1 MNGTNREC
9 TTSIDGFFNGTLSIS
24 GGHLESALSRC
35 PPSSLFGWSNHELSI
50 NHKLWWT
57 AALEENITISQDQ
70 VLTVTFAFVFMV
82 ISRSDSD
89 VFVYLDDM
97 LLLEL
102 SGTRMTPETS
112 KIELNTINFV
122 VNAMSEWNS
131 VMIPSYPLRI
141 FVASRRAFPL
151 TLTITTDF
159 EKLCHTSHYVTVFE
173 LNDGYRNDGQL
184 LLV

>member
-9 TTSIDGFFNGTLSIS
+9 TTSIDGFLNGKLSIS
-24 GGHLESALSRC
+24 GELLESTFSQC
-35 PPSSLFGWSNHELSI
+35 PPSSVFGWSSHESSI

-70 VLTVTFAFVFMV
+70 VLTVTLVFTFLV
-82 ISRSDSD
+82 IFRSDSD

-102 SGTRMTPETS
+102 SGTRETPETS
-112 KIELNTINFV
+112 KIDLSTINFV
-122 VNAMSEWNS
+122 VNAMSECEA
-131 VMIPSYPLRI
+131 ILTCSYPLRI

-151 TLTITTDF
+151 ILTIHTDF
-159 EKLCHTSHYVTVFE
+159 EKLCHTSHFVTVFE
-173 LNDGYRNDGQL
+173 LNDEYRNDGQL
-184 LLV
+184 L

>member
-9 TTSIDGFFNGTLSIS
+9 TTSIDGFFNGKLSIS
-24 GGHLESALSRC
+24 GELLENAFTQC
-35 PPSSLFGWSNHELSI
+35 PPSSVFGWSSHESLI

-70 VLTVTFAFVFMV
+70 VLTVTLEFAFLI
-82 ISRSDSD
+82 ISRSDRD

-102 SGTRMTPETS
+102 SGTRETPETS
-112 KIELNTINFV
+112 KIDLSTINFV
-122 VNAMSEWNS
+122 NAMSDS
-131 VMIPSYPLRI
+131 GIFLTFSYPLRI

-151 TLTITTDF
+151 ILTISTDF
-159 EKLCHTSHYVTVFE
+159 EKLCHTSHFVTVFQ
-173 LNDGYRNDGQL
+173 LNDKYQNDGQL
-184 LLV
+184 L